1 MVGLVGLMAVHFKNV
16 HMVGSVYGARFKSY
30 EGGQGLVSN
39 VTWENFKIENV
50 TYPIFVTQ
58 TYHK

>member
-1 MVGLVGLMAVHFKNV
+1 MAVHFKNV